1 MRPRACLYVR
11 LSQESERSTSIAGQ
25 HEDLDLLALQEGWD
39 VVARF
44 EDNGLSGGKE
54 RANARAALQMI
65 VDGKADVLAVYAYD
79 RWSRMG
85 IEKAA
90 ELIGAIN
97 ARKRAGRPALFIAQR
112 EGIRSDQEDWELRVA
127 FSADLAKRER
137 DRMVARTTA
146 SLNRLRNSGRFA
158 GGVVGFGYRPAD
170 NPEGPGRTL
179 VLSPFEA
186 ATVQEVAGRIIKG
199 ESLVAI
205 ARDLTE
211 RGVARTRSPYRSA
224 LIHERDPEGL
234 DRGRWDQ
241 SNVQALWSGQSL
253 LGRVTNKGEVVRDER
268 GVPITPF
275 PPIITLD
282 QHGAILARFGQSR
295 GMQKRRRAKRLA
307 SGLILCGVC
316 GGRMYAKATKGGD
329 YYACSASARGVVCAQ
344 PRMKADIVDELIEKH
359 YLRNYGELPEAI
371 TIEHSKPQGALE
383 LAEVAEAIDA
393 TAGQFRD
400 PTADRA
406 ALLARLDALQARR
419 AELEAMPLETTSEV
433 KLTGKTV
440 GQAWADADLD
450 RRRELLSKVYEAWE
464 VMPLEKGKPRN
475 RSKPWDRLNWVA
487 RDVEGWDEY
496 PV

>member
-1 MRPRACLYVR
+1 
-11 LSQESERSTSIAGQ
+11 
-25 HEDLDLLALQEGWD
+25 
-39 VVARF
+39 
-44 EDNGLSGGKE
+44 
-54 RANARAALQMI
+54 
-65 VDGKADVLAVYAYD
+65 
-79 RWSRMG
+79 
-85 IEKAA
+85 
-90 ELIGAIN
+90 
-97 ARKRAGRPALFIAQR
+97 
-112 EGIRSDQEDWELRVA
+112 
-127 FSADLAKRER
+127 
-137 DRMVARTTA
+137 
-146 SLNRLRNSGRFA
+146 
-158 GGVVGFGYRPAD
+158 
-170 NPEGPGRTL
+170 
-179 VLSPFEA
+179 
-186 ATVQEVAGRIIKG
+186 
-199 ESLVAI
+199 
-205 ARDLTE
+205 
-211 RGVARTRSPYRSA
+211 
-224 LIHERDPEGL
+224 
-234 DRGRWDQ
+234 
-241 SNVQALWSGQSL
+241 
-253 LGRVTNKGEVVRDER
+253 
-268 GVPITPF
+268 
-275 PPIITLD
+275 
-282 QHGAILARFGQSR
+282 
-295 GMQKRRRAKRLA
+295 
-307 SGLILCGVC
+307 
-316 GGRMYAKATKGGD
+316 MYAKATKGGD